1 MIDLKLVQKQPEVLA
16 KALADRQ
23 SPLKVDEFLELDGRR
38 RALLAEVESLKQQ
51 QNAASRQV
59 AQIKREGGDAS
70 HMMEELG
77 ALSGPHQGLDVQTAE
92 AKAAVEN
99 WLMGCAQ
106 HPGRQRA
113 RGQGRD
119 RERGS
124 APLGHAAASSISISV
139 STGSW
144 AAPLW
149 ISSAPPVWP
158 AAALP
163 CIWAGPPVWTAPWST
178 SSWTSM

>member
-77 ALSGPHQGLDVQTAE
+77 ALSARIKALDVQTAE

-99 WLMGCAQ
+99 WLMGVPNIPDASV
-106 HPGRQRA
+106 PVGKDETENVEVLRWVR
-113 RGQGRD
+113 R
-119 RERGS
+119 
-124 APLGHAAASSISISV
+124 ASSISISV

-163 CIWAGPPVWTAPWST
+163 CTWAGPPVWTAPWST